1 MGVFVDGLSAIPS
14 PQRLLV
20 KWPNHPHQNRYMK
33 YAAAS
38 RVFEFSLPQPSLV
51 FSLPH
56 CSSQPIT
63 TTTTTNSNHGRW
75 VRFQSLSLYIVVCV
89 YKYRCME
96 DVLLIWFT
104 HVFVNRK
111 NKRISK
117 GKKGGKKKAW
127 VLQRK
132 VNVFSHLVS
141 RSVLYFDLLLLCIC
155 FL

>member
-1 MGVFVDGLSAIPS
+1 
-14 PQRLLV
+14 
-20 KWPNHPHQNRYMK
+20 
-33 YAAAS
+33 
-38 RVFEFSLPQPSLV
+38 
-51 FSLPH
+51 
-56 CSSQPIT
+56 
-63 TTTTTNSNHGRW
+63 
-75 VRFQSLSLYIVVCV
+75 
-89 YKYRCME
+89 ME
-96 DVLLIWFT
+96 NVLLIWFT